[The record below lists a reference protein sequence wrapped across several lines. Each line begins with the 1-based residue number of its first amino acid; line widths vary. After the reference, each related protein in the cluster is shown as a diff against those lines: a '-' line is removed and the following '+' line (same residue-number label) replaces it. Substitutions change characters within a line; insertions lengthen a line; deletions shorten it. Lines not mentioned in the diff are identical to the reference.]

1 MRSHH
6 NLTKFFPPFQ
16 NINQPQLVEEDP
28 AKLSRLFYL
37 QLYSSVLNSPENQQK
52 EKTGPNRKFT
62 LPKVLSD
69 FTNTLLKKKEAI
81 KRTFSED
88 YERNSSQ
95 TLHETIVN
103 EKRPVLPTL
112 SNLIWLNLK
121 LPKIAIMKGL
131 QFLKSLSRA
140 RYGNFSKLEKCGK
153 LQIV

>member
-1 MRSHH
+1 MRSHY

-37 QLYSSVLNSPENQQK
+37 QLYSSVLNSPENQQNLAK

-112 SNLIWLNLK
+112 PNLIE
-121 LPKIAIMKGL
+121 PKIVKNCHYKRVQI
-131 QFLKSLSRA
+131 LKIPFKSR
-140 RYGNFSKLEKCGK
+140 K
-153 LQIV
+153 

>member
-6 NLTKFFPPFQ
+6 LTKFFPPFQ
-16 NINQPQLVEEDP
+16 NINQPQLEEDP

-37 QLYSSVLNSPENQQK
+37 QLYSSVLNSSENQQNLPK
-52 EKTGPNRKFT
+52 EKTGPSGRKFT
-62 LPKVLSD
+62 LPKALSD

-103 EKRPVLPTL
+103 EKRSVLPTL
-112 SNLIWLNLK
+112 PNLI
-121 LPKIAIMKGL
+121 
-131 QFLKSLSRA
+131 
-140 RYGNFSKLEKCGK
+140 
-153 LQIV
+153 

>member
-1 MRSHH
+1 MP
-6 NLTKFFPPFQ
+6 KFPHY
-16 NINQPQLVEEDP
+16 ICSGP
-28 AKLSRLFYL
+28 A
-37 QLYSSVLNSPENQQK
+37 
-52 EKTGPNRKFT
+52 RKFT

-112 SNLIWLNLK
+112 PNFIWPK
-121 LPKIAIMKGL
+121 MSKIAILKGRI
-131 QFLKSLSRA
+131 QKKFLTS
-140 RYGNFSKLEKCGK
+140 NP
-153 LQIV
+153 

>member
-1 MRSHH
+1 MRSHY

-16 NINQPQLVEEDP
+16 NINQPQLEEDP

-37 QLYSSVLNSPENQQK
+37 QLYSSVLNSSENQQNLAK

-62 LPKVLSD
+62 LPKALSD

-112 SNLIWLNLK
+112 SNLIWLNL
-121 LPKIAIMKGL
+121 
-131 QFLKSLSRA
+131 
-140 RYGNFSKLEKCGK
+140 
-153 LQIV
+153 